1 MEDAS
6 CRMEGLEVAGCSLD
20 PLAFYCIFDG
30 HGGRAAADFVSQ
42 NLVRNITDDPV
53 FAKDPERAMV
63 RARAPDPPP
72 ALILF
77 PLRISSTLI
86 PATSNPPLDPAD
98 D

>member
-6 CRMEGLEVAGCSLD
+6 CMMEGLEVAGCSLD
-20 PLAFYCIFDG
+20 PVAFYCIFDG
-30 HGGRAAADFVSQ
+30 HGGRTAADFVSQ

-63 RARAPDPPP
+63 RARPPP
-72 ALILF
+72 P
-77 PLRISSTLI
+77 PLLSFCPSAFEQPSSRRRRI
-86 PATSNPPLDPAD
+86 APLDPAD

>member
-6 CRMEGLEVAGCSLD
+6 CRMEGLEVAGCSID

-30 HGGRAAADFVSQ
+30 HGGRTAADFVSQ

-63 RARAPDPPP
+63 RARAPDPAPSHF
-72 ALILF
+72 F
-77 PLRISSTLI
+77 PLLISSTLV
-86 PATSNPPLDPAD
+86 PTTSNPPLDPAAD
-98 D
+98 